1 MFVESR
7 DQSRQFF
14 LTVWQK
20 LAPGE
25 ALGPLEAVVAGVIRA
40 HPEYHQVLAQGEAAL
55 ARTFGPGETNPFLHM
70 GLHVALIEQLQ
81 SDRPAGIV
89 GLYRQ
94 LVLQHAADIH
104 GLEHRI
110 IDCLAAV
117 LWAAGNSGERP
128 DEQDF
133 LTRVGRLLG

>member
-20 LAPGE
+20 LAQGE
-25 ALGPLEAVVAGVIRA
+25 ALGPLEAVLAGVIRA
-40 HPEYHQVLAQGEAAL
+40 HPEYHRVLAQGEAAL
-55 ARTFGPGETNPFLHM
+55 TRDFGPGDTNPFLHM

-89 GLYRQ
+89 ALYRQ
-94 LVLQHAADIH
+94 LLPQHADAIH

-110 IDCLAAV
+110 IECLATA
-117 LWAAGNSGERP
+117 LWAAGSSGQPP

-133 LTRVGRLLG
+133 LTRVGRLLR